1 VAGITAATRVGIYQA
16 SLQSGGS
23 AKDGQLIGIDR
34 LDFPKVIPQFKRSW
48 ANGESLGALMNL
60 LARSPDGAIV
70 TRNALAGGMKIGD
83 RLPLQLTLA
92 GDQRAATLRIVA
104 IVDLFPGFYPQDG
117 PMIIANLDY
126 LFDQMGGQYPYDVWI
141 ARDPTSNL
149 DTLVGG
155 VRKLGINVL
164 DQVDAAELTLREQTA
179 PRRQGL
185 FGLLSVG
192 FITAAIL
199 TLLGFLLSVLISA
212 RRRAVELGVL
222 QAIGLG
228 GGQVAAAL
236 IIELA
241 LIVLAGTG
249 AGTGIGLTAALLVV
263 PLLQVGSGPYPGTPP
278 YGAQI
283 AWDEVSIIYAVFATS
298 LLLTLLVL
306 GAILSRT
313 QLNQAVKLGDAN
325 L

>member
-1 VAGITAATRVGIYQA
+1 
-16 SLQSGGS
+16 
-23 AKDGQLIGIDR
+23 
-34 LDFPKVIPQFKRSW
+34 
-48 ANGESLGALMNL
+48 
-60 LARSPDGAIV
+60 
-70 TRNALAGGMKIGD
+70 
-83 RLPLQLTLA
+83 
-92 GDQRAATLRIVA
+92 
-104 IVDLFPGFYPQDG
+104 
-117 PMIIANLDY
+117 
-126 LFDQMGGQYPYDVWI
+126 
-141 ARDPTSNL
+141 
-149 DTLVGG
+149 
-155 VRKLGINVL
+155 
-164 DQVDAAELTLREQTA
+164 
-179 PRRQGL
+179 
-185 FGLLSVG
+185 
-192 FITAAIL
+192 
-199 TLLGFLLSVLISA
+199 LLSVLISA